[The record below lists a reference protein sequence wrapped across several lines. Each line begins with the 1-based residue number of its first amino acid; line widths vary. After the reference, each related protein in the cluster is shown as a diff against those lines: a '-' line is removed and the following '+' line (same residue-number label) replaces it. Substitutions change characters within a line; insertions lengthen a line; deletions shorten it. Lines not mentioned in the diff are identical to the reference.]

1 MTGEVIRLTG
11 RSVECCERLKST
23 PAMLE
28 PNDDARTAT
37 AALGTYAELDLLES
51 DASLV
56 MRSAMSHLFREAP
69 RCAKSSTQRRFTSC
83 QKPSL
88 TSAKK

>member
-1 MTGEVIRLTG
+1 MTGEVIRLTW
-11 RSVECCERLKST
+11 RSEECCERLKST
-23 PAMLE
+23 VAMLE
-28 PNDDARTAT
+28 HNDHARTAT
-37 AALGTYAELDLLES
+37 AALGTYAEMDLLES

-56 MRSAMSHLFREAP
+56 MRSAMSHLFCEEP
-69 RCAKSSTQRRFTSC
+69 RCARSSSRRRFTTC

>member
-1 MTGEVIRLTG
+1 MTGEVIRLSR
-11 RSVECCERLKST
+11 RSVECFERLKST
-23 PAMLE
+23 VAMLE
-28 PNDDARTAT
+28 HNDDARTAT
-37 AALGTYAELDLLES
+37 AALGTYAEMDLLES

-56 MRSAMSHLFREAP
+56 RSAMSHLFREEP